1 MKNNP
6 LPLSPLSTVPSLD
19 FGGNGKNLVFLHANG
34 YPPECY
40 RPLLARLAEKYRVTA
55 MLQRPLWP
63 GSRPE
68 NIEDW
73 RPLTDDFL
81 RFLDEQQTARFNV
94 AQHKPLVCVGHSMGG
109 IALLRAALREPER
122 FKAIVLLD
130 PVLFRPY
137 FITIWNIMRAMKLG
151 QRFHPLVAGARQRR
165 RQFDDL
171 ERLYNGYRR
180 KSVFK
185 YLDDEALRAYIEGIA
200 CQRDE
205 GGYQLCYSAD
215 WEIRIYLT
223 GIWRD
228 RDIWRGLPELKVPA
242 LIVRG
247 AETDTFRE
255 RTGKLV
261 KRKQPRVQVETLEKS
276 THLLPLER
284 PNEVSNLIQAFFEE
298 YA

>member
-1 MKNNP
+1 M
-6 LPLSPLSTVPSLD
+6 TIPSVD
-19 FGGNGKNLVFLHANG
+19 YDGNGPELVFLHANG

-40 RPLLARLAEKYRVTA
+40 RPLLSRLAETYHVTA
-55 MLQRPLWP
+55 MVERPLWP
-63 GSRPE
+63 DSKPDE
-68 NIEDW
+68 IDDW
-73 RPLTDDFL
+73 HPLTDDFL
-81 RFLDEQQTARFNV
+81 HFLDAHQTEPIA
-94 AQHKPLVCVGHSMGG
+94 CVGHSMGG
-109 IALLRAALREPER
+109 IALLRAALRKPER

-130 PVLFRPY
+130 PVLFTPT
-137 FITIWNIMRAMKLG
+137 FILTWKMLRGLKLL

-180 KSVFK
+180 KSVFR
-185 YLDDEALRAYIEGIA
+185 YMDDEALHAYVEGIA
-200 CQRDE
+200 CPKDG
-205 GGYQLCYSAD
+205 GGYQLCYSAE

-223 GIWRD
+223 GIWHD
-228 RDIWRGLPELKVPA
+228 MDIWRGLSKLEVPM

-261 KRKQPRVQVETLEKS
+261 QWKQLQVRIEALEKS

-284 PNEVSNLIQAFFEE
+284 PNEVSNLIQSFFEE
-298 YA
+298 NA